1 MTTEVAPFSVIDV
14 LVGKSLGRGVPMPKF
29 LGRGVPVPKLKLG
42 RGVPVPKLKRS
53 PEIVGRMNGGCVFDF
68 EAKL

>member
-14 LVGKSLGRGVPMPKF
+14 LVGKSLGRGVP
-29 LGRGVPVPKLKLG
+29 VPRLKLG
-42 RGVPVPKLKRS
+42 CGVLLPKLKRS
-53 PEIVGRMNGGCVFDF
+53 PEIVGRMNGGCVFEF